1 MLPPLAAN
9 RGGKRATVRRGSNR
23 FAEVNGFVDF
33 TLAGL
38 SRAEVTVWL
47 ILWRDT
53 KPAGTAATSQAD
65 LGRRAGCDPRT
76 VRRAIRVLETRGL
89 LKVVRKGRL
98 GAGSSV
104 YRVRGLNP
112 AG

>member
-1 MLPPLAAN
+1 MLPPLPSN
-9 RGGKRATVRRGSNR
+9 RGGKRPARRGPNR

-38 SRAEVTVWL
+38 SRAEVAVRL

-53 KPAGTAATSQAD
+53 KPSGTTATLQAD

-76 VRRAIRVLETRGL
+76 VRRAIRALRS
-89 LKVVRKGRL
+89 
-98 GAGSSV
+98 AGC
-104 YRVRGLNP
+104 
-112 AG
+112 